1 MSKTWLV
8 FESGRAYSLNC
19 TTYVVPKGHPR
30 PVDAYVVTEP
40 DGDFTVA
47 ARRAVESVYSC
58 AVKRGFAVHPVIA
71 GFDLLERNN
80 QDVQISGESAGLAF
94 AVAFAKC
101 LLNPCLTKSD
111 LEELNSKS
119 LAATGVI
126 SSEGK
131 IKRVN
136 GIDKKLKSVANIL
149 PDNSWIFFPQENQK
163 DITPELEKIFK
174 AKNHKV
180 SAVSDIDMVMD
191 LLFGNK
197 NSIIKKSVSKI
208 ILAVLLILLFA
219 VFAGGYYIKKN
230 PDNYKIFEIFKKDK
244 VLQNSEK
251 EKVIGN
257 QKKLL
262 KIKPKDADK
271 KKADIADKERMLE
284 NTVDVKAQTDNK
296 VEKKK
301 QLVKV
306 SIDSK
311 ENRNDNK
318 KNETKKIVKLEKVTP
333 NKENLNK
340 GGLSKENLIKK
351 PLDKINLNKE
361 KIDEI
366 NPKIGFE

>member
-1 MSKTWLV
+1 M
-8 FESGRAYSLNC
+8 
-19 TTYVVPKGHPR
+19 
-30 PVDAYVVTEP
+30 
-40 DGDFTVA
+40 
-47 ARRAVESVYSC
+47 
-58 AVKRGFAVHPVIA
+58 
-71 GFDLLERNN
+71 
-80 QDVQISGESAGLAF
+80 
-94 AVAFAKC
+94 
-101 LLNPCLTKSD
+101 
-111 LEELNSKS
+111 
-119 LAATGVI
+119 
-126 SSEGK
+126 
-131 IKRVN
+131 
-136 GIDKKLKSVANIL
+136 
-149 PDNSWIFFPQENQK
+149 
-163 DITPELEKIFK
+163 
-174 AKNHKV
+174 
-180 SAVSDIDMVMD
+180 
-191 LLFGNK
+191 FGNK

-306 SIDSK
+306 FINSK